1 MFSALKPAWG
11 SAAIAYNH
19 SNYVAQNGIYL
30 LSHSVGLPLKN
41 AMEHITRGFYEPWM
55 AANEEIWLNWLT
67 GIEGFRSE
75 LGKLFNSDA
84 ANFCPQTNVSGA
96 VTKLLYS
103 LPRRE
108 DKTTILLSEEDFP
121 SVAFVL
127 GKAES
132 SGFRLKF
139 IPREEDTL
147 DISVWDNYLTS
158 EVGLVLVTHV
168 QSDNGKLLPVKKIN
182 ALARQRD
189 ILSLVDIAQSAGV
202 VPIDFQPWQADFV
215 VGSCVKWISGG
226 PGAAFLWV
234 DPDLIS
240 HCKPVDVG
248 WHSHEN
254 PFEFDIH
261 NFRYA
266 EGALRFWG
274 GTPSVLPFLMAAN
287 SLALLNN
294 TGIDKIRAHNVQL
307 TQQIIDAIEPQHLV
321 SPANEAERGG
331 TLVLNFGERQ
341 QAVVDRLH
349 KTNVHFDIRA
359 TGIRLGPH
367 VYNTAEQIDLL
378 VASIL

>member
-1 MFSALKPAWG
+1 V
-11 SAAIAYNH
+11 IADNPV
-19 SNYVAQNGIYL
+19 NYVAQSGIYL

-41 AMEHITRGFYEPWM
+41 AMAHVTKGFYEPWM
-55 AANEEIWLNWLT
+55 AGNEDIWPNWLV

-108 DKTTILLSEEDFP
+108 DKLTILLSEEDFP
-121 SVAFVL
+121 SVAFTL

-139 IPREEDTL
+139 IPVEEDTL

-168 QSDNGKLLPVKKIN
+168 QSNNGKQLPVTKIN
-182 ALARQRD
+182 AVARQRD

-202 VPIDFQPWQADFV
+202 VPIDFQQWQPDFV

-234 DPDLIS
+234 DPDVILQ
-240 HCKPVDVG
+240 CKPVDVG
-248 WHSHEN
+248 WFSHEA

-266 EGALRFWG
+266 EGVLRFWG
-274 GTPSVLPFLMAAN
+274 GTPSVLPFLVAAH
-287 SLALLNN
+287 SLATVNN
-294 TGIDKIRAHNVQL
+294 TGIDEIRAHNVQL
-307 TQQIIDAIEPQHLV
+307 TQQIMDNIEPQHLV

-341 QAVVDRLH
+341 QAVEDRLRSA
-349 KTNVHFDIRA
+349 NVHFDTRA

-367 VYNTAEQIDLL
+367 IYNTVEQIDLL
-378 VASIL
+378 VANIL

>member
-1 MFSALKPAWG
+1 MFADKHL
-11 SAAIAYNH
+11 
-19 SNYVAQNGIYL
+19 NYVAQNGIYL
-30 LSHSVGLPLKN
+30 LSHSIGLPLTN
-41 AMEHITRGFYEPWM
+41 AMEQINKGFHEPWM
-55 AANEEIWLNWLT
+55 AANEGIWPNWLNS
-67 GIEGFRSE
+67 IEDFRTE

-96 VTKLLYS
+96 VAKVLYS

-121 SVAFVL
+121 SVVFVL

-139 IPREEDTL
+139 IPAEEDTL

-168 QSDNGKLLPVKKIN
+168 QSNNGKSLPVKKIN

-189 ILSLVDIAQSAGV
+189 IVSLVDIAQSAGV
-202 VPIDFQPWQADFV
+202 IPIDFQQWQPDIV
-215 VGSCVKWISGG
+215 VGSSVKWISGG

-240 HCKPVDVG
+240 KCQPVDVG
-248 WHSHEN
+248 WFSHAS

-266 EGALRFWG
+266 EGVLRFWG
-274 GTPSVLPFLMAAN
+274 GSPSVLPFLVAAN
-287 SLALLNN
+287 SLASTNN

-307 TQQIIDAIEPQHLV
+307 TQQIINAIEPQHLF

-331 TLVLNFGERQ
+331 TLVLNFGKRQ
-341 QAVVDRLH
+341 QAVVDHLH
-349 KTNVHFDIRA
+349 KINVHFDIRA
-359 TGIRLGPH
+359 GNIRLGPH
-367 VYNTAEQIDLL
+367 VYNTADQIDLL